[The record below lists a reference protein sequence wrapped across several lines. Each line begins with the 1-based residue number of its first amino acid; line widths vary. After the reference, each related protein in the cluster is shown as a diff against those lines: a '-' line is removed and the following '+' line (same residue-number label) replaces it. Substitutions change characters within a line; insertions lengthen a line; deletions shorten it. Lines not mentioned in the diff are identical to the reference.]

1 MQVVSGGTVSGTV
14 TFSGG
19 GELVLQDSVQFGG
32 LVAGF
37 GVPDSLDL
45 LDIPYVASG
54 ASATT
59 SGWVQLTSGA
69 NASGTLTVSEGGHVA
84 NITLLG
90 QYVTSNFVISSGGAT
105 GTMVTDPPLMP
116 TDSATVLVNLRHG

>member
-1 MQVVSGGTVSGTV
+1 MEVISGGTVSGAV

-19 GELVLQDSVQFGG
+19 GELVLNDSVHFGG

-37 GVPDSLDL
+37 GVPDRLDL

-54 ASATT
+54 SGATT
-59 SGWVQLTSGA
+59 SGWTQLTSGA

-90 QYVTSNFVISSGGAT
+90 QYTAANFHIQSDGLGGT
-105 GTMVTDPPLMP
+105 LVTDPPVSSSTALLTTP
-116 TDSATVLVNLRHG
+116 H